1 MTFCAQDVCKTTIFY
16 ADKMVERVSREQVRI
31 RSNNEEESCKN
42 SFLKIIFKFYFKLGY
57 NFHLIENSRNLAFS
71 FQNFSSEQQ
80 REVPRVQVAVPRH
93 QQHRPCPPVH
103 STLRCGEHIISA
115 SHPLV
120 YSILV
125 HQCNISIYVQY

>member
-1 MTFCAQDVCKTTIFY
+1 MKFTI
-16 ADKMVERVSREQVRI
+16 
-31 RSNNEEESCKN
+31 
-42 SFLKIIFKFYFKLGY
+42 
-57 NFHLIENSRNLAFS
+57 
-71 FQNFSSEQQ
+71 QNFFSEQQ
-80 REVPRVQVAVPRH
+80 REVPRVQVAVSRH
-93 QQHRPCPPVH
+93 QQHRPRPPVH